1 MEDKS
6 QYSFV
11 QETIKN
17 RPINKRKL
25 FRRTLMTASLAVVF
39 GLIACLTFF
48 LIEPV
53 INKTLNPEQ
62 ISKVEF
68 PEEKQE
74 VLPGELLTEESVAQQ
89 EEEKQ
94 EAVMEEARQQA
105 IEEAQQSIT
114 AYAFSVAEYEKL
126 YDEFYEIANACNSF
140 LVTVT
145 GITEREDWIIGT
157 MENRK
162 TTSGIIVAENEA
174 EYFILAD
181 SSTISTAREYYVTF
195 CDKQMVRAER
205 KQADSQTGLAIFS
218 VSVDAVAQSTQDT
231 ITVAELGRSSNV
243 PIIGKPAMAI
253 GAPFGVANS
262 LSYGMITANDSTLN
276 VADAIYRVL
285 LSDMNMGSNAS
296 GVIIDLDKKVLGV
309 IAGSVRSIGG
319 SNTLSA
325 IGISEIKSLIA
336 RLSNNEERAYIGIK
350 GNTVTNSAHTEIGV
364 PYGAYVT
371 EVVSQSP
378 AMKAGIANGDV
389 IVRIGDQDITSFREY
404 HTAVL
409 ALKPQEIVSVT
420 VMRYNGS
427 TYIEMTMELTTSE
440 AK

>member
-17 RPINKRKL
+17 RPVNKRKL
-25 FRRTLMTASLAVVF
+25 FRRTVMTALLAVVF

-48 LIEPV
+48 LIEPI

-68 PEEKQE
+68 PEEQQE
-74 VLPGELLTEESVAQQ
+74 VLPGELLTEESVAEQ
-89 EEEKQ
+89 EEAQQ

-105 IEEAQQSIT
+105 MQEAQRTIT
-114 AYAFSVAEYEKL
+114 AAEFSVAEYEKL
-126 YDEFYEIANACNSF
+126 YDDFYSIASQCNSF
-140 LVTVT
+140 MVTVT
-145 GITEREDWIIGT
+145 GISEREDWMTGT
-157 MENRK
+157 LENK
-162 TTSGIIVAENEA
+162 KATSGVIVAENEA

-181 SSTISTAREYYVTF
+181 SASISSASHYYVTF
-195 CDKQMVRAER
+195 CDKQMVEAGL
-205 KQADSQTGLAIFS
+205 KQADTQTGLAIFS
-218 VSVDAVAQSTQDT
+218 VPVDDVKTSTKDS

-243 PIIGKPAMAI
+243 HLIGKPAMAI

-262 LSYGMITANDSTLN
+262 ISYGMITANDSTLN
-276 VADAIYRVL
+276 VADASYKVF

-296 GVIIDLDKKVLGV
+296 GVIIDLDKKVLG
-309 IAGSVRSIGG
+309 IITGSAKSIGG
-319 SNTLSA
+319 FNTLSA
-325 IGISEIKSLIA
+325 IGISEIKVLIEK
-336 RLSNNEERAYIGIK
+336 LSNKEDRAYIGIK

-389 IVRIGDQDITSFREY
+389 IIKIGDQSITSFSEY

-409 ALKPQEIVSVT
+409 SLDPDSITTVT
-420 VMRYNGS
+420 VMRYNGGGYS
-427 TYIEMTMELTTSE
+427 EMEFELMTTA

>member
-1 MEDKS
+1 MDDKS

-17 RPINKRKL
+17 RPVNKRKL
-25 FRRTLMTASLAVVF
+25 FRRTAMTALLAVVF

-48 LIEPV
+48 LIEPI

-68 PEEKQE
+68 PEEQQE
-74 VLPGELLTEESVAQQ
+74 VQPGELLTEESVAQQ
-89 EEEKQ
+89 EEAQQ

-105 IEEAQQSIT
+105 MQEAQQTIT
-114 AYAFSVAEYEKL
+114 AAEFSVAEFEKL
-126 YDEFYEIANACNSF
+126 YDEFYSIASACNSF
-140 LVTVT
+140 MVTVT
-145 GITEREDWIIGT
+145 GISEREDWMTGT
-157 MENRK
+157 LENK
-162 TTSGIIVAENEA
+162 KATSGVIVAENEA

-181 SSTISTAREYYVTF
+181 SASISAASHYYVTF
-195 CDKQMVRAER
+195 SDKQMVEAGL

-218 VSVDAVAQSTQDT
+218 VPVDDVKTSTKDS
-231 ITVAELGRSSNV
+231 ITVAQLGRSGNAHL
-243 PIIGKPAMAI
+243 IGQPAMAI

-262 LSYGMITANDSTLN
+262 ISYGMITANDSTLN
-276 VADAIYRVL
+276 VADASYKVF

-296 GVIIDLDKKVLGV
+296 GVIIDLDKKVLG
-309 IAGSVRSIGG
+309 IITGSARSIGG
-319 SNTLSA
+319 FNTLSA
-325 IGISEIKSLIA
+325 IGISEIKVLIEK
-336 RLSNNEERAYIGIK
+336 LSNKEDRAYIGIK
-350 GNTVTNSAHTEIGV
+350 GNTVTDSAHTEIGV

-389 IVRIGDQDITSFREY
+389 IIGLGGQDITSFGDY
-404 HTAVL
+404 HAAVL
-409 ALKPQEIVSVT
+409 SLDPQEIVTVT
-420 VMRYNGS
+420 IMRYNGS
-427 TYIEMTMELTTSE
+427 GYTEMTMELTTTE